1 MQNIL
6 DIGFLLTRL
15 TLRLTL
21 SGMLLLGTIGSTM
34 AQENVSQPQ
43 TDRPSQSIH
52 GPRSIDQELDHL
64 TKELELTPKQR
75 EQIRPLLVEHH
86 DRIQALL
93 DKNATLSRQ
102 ALQPQIHAIS
112 DQTHHEIEA
121 LLTQH
126 QMQLAK
132 AVQRRMHHEE
142 DKQLSVTSR

>member
-1 MQNIL
+1 
-6 DIGFLLTRL
+6 
-15 TLRLTL
+15 
-21 SGMLLLGTIGSTM
+21 
-34 AQENVSQPQ
+34 
-43 TDRPSQSIH
+43 
-52 GPRSIDQELDHL
+52 L

-121 LLTQH
+121 LLTQVADCSGPFTH
-126 QMQLAK
+126 LSDKWNLTVSPEVLIWEVSPRQSLGFLPSGGQYTSKVPRKSGSIRTSKATSLPACRAGRLLA
-132 AVQRRMHHEE
+132 A
-142 DKQLSVTSR
+142 TSAASA